1 MSHPT
6 APQLL
11 EAVQTFLKEAEGA
24 LSGRLAFH
32 AKVASNVLGTV
43 LRELEGKPDEVE
55 LAAFQPFGGVDA
67 VCEGLRDGR
76 IDPEDKAVQRAIRTA
91 VLARIATDNPRYAT
105 YARLAEREID

>member
-11 EAVQTFLKEAEGA
+11 EAVQMFLKEAEGA

-43 LRELEGKPDEVE
+43 LRELEARPDEEE

-67 VCEGLRDGR
+67 VCEGLRAGTIGPD
-76 IDPEDKAVQRAIRTA
+76 DKAVQRAIRSA

-105 YARLAEREID
+105 YARLAEREIG